1 MSQSGPARQNEKVTY
16 RACHSSRT
24 SEGGGWKG
32 VSPGDRSLNS
42 FKAAPSKG
50 MRNSDS
56 RVAKAPRKIEAQ
68 DMAKTNQRAQRLIS
82 VSQSRFES
90 EAGPRLSARPTS
102 IQSESRLLWA
112 DFSKQRK
119 QNKSGTFN
127 RCKAA
132 RNHLL
137 PLLAPVTPFPF
148 PPDQSQNKAD
158 PRFHPLAWKREEGV
172 AQ

>member
-1 MSQSGPARQNEKVTY
+1 
-16 RACHSSRT
+16 
-24 SEGGGWKG
+24 
-32 VSPGDRSLNS
+32 
-42 FKAAPSKG
+42 
-50 MRNSDS
+50 
-56 RVAKAPRKIEAQ
+56 
-68 DMAKTNQRAQRLIS
+68 MAKTNQRAQRLIS

-90 EAGPRLSARPTS
+90 EAGPQLSARPTS

-119 QNKSGTFN
+119 QNKSGIFK

-137 PLLAPVTPFPF
+137 PLLTPVTPFPF

-158 PRFHPLAWKREEGV
+158 LRFHPPPWNRERGV
-172 AQ
+172 AQQSNSQPRRLENRLGTLMRCGTLFRSLSRQWRIPPQGVTCPAPWGGRKLKTKTRGLVGSRQWPWRP